1 MKKKKRERGR
11 GTDWERESEW
21 ERERK
26 RERGPYDLNLSFAAR
41 VHFVSM
47 YDDRKWKAKSEKK

>member
-1 MKKKKRERGR
+1 MRERA
-11 GTDWERESEW
+11 
-21 ERERK
+21 RK